1 MGLAHSAAS
10 APGGGIDDGG
20 VDVDACAFDLLSER
34 NLLIGGMP
42 W

>member
-10 APGGGIDDGG
+10 APGGGIDDG
-20 VDVDACAFDLLSER
+20 DVDACAFDLLSER

-42 W
+42 R